1 MQNLFIY
8 IIDTIFPPSE
18 HLKRVRQLNQPH
30 VTNLYAPH
38 TFEDITALSSFHNP
52 DIHALIHEAKFHAN
66 THAHVLLSALLMHH
80 LKEHPLTYDYIIPI
94 PLSPARY
101 RARGYNQV
109 YEILHHTSIP
119 QKNHMLSTMK
129 RVRDTRPQ
137 TELARNERISNMRKA
152 FIIKQPQQIVGKH
165 IVLLDDV
172 TTTGA
177 TLHAAKAA
185 LLLHH
190 PASVTCI
197 ALAH

>member
-1 MQNLFIY
+1 
-8 IIDTIFPPSE
+8 
-18 HLKRVRQLNQPH
+18 
-30 VTNLYAPH
+30 
-38 TFEDITALSSFHNP
+38 
-52 DIHALIHEAKFHAN
+52 
-66 THAHVLLSALLMHH
+66 
-80 LKEHPLTYDYIIPI
+80 
-94 PLSPARY
+94 
-101 RARGYNQV
+101 
-109 YEILHHTSIP
+109 
-119 QKNHMLSTMK
+119 MK